1 LVVDKPIAGNFMIA
15 PDHENARQAGFG
27 LSFSGGQARPLIS
40 VAFSRLAVLAALA
53 VCVVKV
59 SFGLAGWAN

>member
-1 LVVDKPIAGNFMIA
+1 MIA
-15 PDHENARQAGFG
+15 TDHENARQAGFG
-27 LSFSGGQARPLIS
+27 LSFSGSQARPLIS